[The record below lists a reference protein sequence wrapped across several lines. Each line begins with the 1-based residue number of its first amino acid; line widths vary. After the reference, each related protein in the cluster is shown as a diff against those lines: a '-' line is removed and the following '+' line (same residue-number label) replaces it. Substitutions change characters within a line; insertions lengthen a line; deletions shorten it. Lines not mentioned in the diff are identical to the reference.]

1 MVWCCLAEL
10 QSFRSKV
17 KMMHPGLILAL
28 AIAIVLIGILVFRLH
43 AFIALLLAALTVAL
57 LTPTHEIER
66 AELKRGRLEV
76 TGTTDDGAIRLS
88 VTSKT
93 TGAGAPVLVMR
104 DDGGKL
110 QVAATLTIDR
120 FEKHTGADGKT
131 KETALAVFQDKSASK
146 ADEGAFKLQQADVLV
161 FPAVRA
167 AASATARSTAPKRVT
182 AGFGKTCAGI
192 GILIAMAAIIGK
204 CLLDSGA
211 ADRVVRSALRV
222 TGERGAP
229 GAFVASGFLLGI
241 PVFFDT
247 VFYLMIPLGKAM
259 RLRTGGNYLL
269 YILTIVA
276 GGTMAHSLVP
286 PTPGPLL
293 VANELGVNLLT
304 MIVAGGIVG
313 LFASFFGYLFAW
325 WISSRK
331 EIPLRESADMSLA
344 ELQKLADKDDAELPP
359 LLLSVAPIVL
369 PVLLIAAQTALKTLI
384 DAYPSASD
392 APGWA
397 VAIRPFIDTV
407 GDKNVALII
416 AAAIALAT
424 LAWIKRSNVRE
435 LTTAVQTA
443 LASAGVIILITAA
456 GGAFG
461 ATVRQCGVAE
471 EIGRLTQGIHP
482 LMILP
487 VAFLVTTLVR
497 TAQGSATVAMITA
510 VSVLDQ
516 FAAPGVLNFHPV
528 YLALAIGCGSKPVAW
543 MADSGFWV
551 ICKMSGMT
559 EAEGLQTVTPL
570 SIVMG
575 VAGLVATIAGALLLP
590 MN

>member
-1 MVWCCLAEL
+1 
-10 QSFRSKV
+10 
-17 KMMHPGLILAL
+17 MHPGIILAV
-28 AIAIVLIGILVFRLH
+28 AIAIVLVGILVFRLH

-57 LTPTHEIER
+57 MTPLHVIER
-66 AELKRGRLEV
+66 AELKRSSLEV
-76 TGTTDDGAIRLS
+76 IETLDDGEVRLGAS
-88 VTSKT
+88 SKSAVTGGK
-93 TGAGAPVLVMR
+93 VLVMR
-104 DDGGKL
+104 DDAGAL
-110 QVAATLTIDR
+110 TVAETLVIDR
-120 FEKHTGADGKT
+120 FEKYTTEAGKK
-131 KETALAVFQDKSASK
+131 KETAIAKLAGD
-146 ADEGAFKLQQADVLV
+146 GAYKWQKGDVLV
-161 FPAVRA
+161 FPATRA
-167 AASATARSTAPKRVT
+167 EASSTAKATAPKRVT

-211 ADRVVRSALRV
+211 ADRVVRSALSL

-304 MIVAGGIVG
+304 MIVAGGAVG
-313 LFASFFGYLFAW
+313 LFASCFGYAFAW
-325 WISSRK
+325 WINRRK
-331 EIPLRESADMSLA
+331 EIPLRDSADVSLE
-344 ELQKLADKDDAELPP
+344 ELQELADKDVSELPS
-359 LLLSVAPIVL
+359 LLVSVAPIVL
-369 PVLLIAAQTALKTLI
+369 PVLLIAAQTALKTYM
-384 DAYPSASD
+384 DSFPTTGD
-392 APGWA
+392 APAWA
-397 VAIRPFIDTV
+397 VAIRPIVDTI
-407 GDKNVALII
+407 GDKNVALVT

-424 LAWIKRSNVRE
+424 LAWVKRSDFRQ
-435 LTTAVQTA
+435 LTSTVQSA
-443 LASAGVIILITAA
+443 LASGGVIILITAA

-471 EIGRLTQGIHP
+471 EIGAMTQGIHP
-482 LMILP
+482 LLILP

-516 FAAPGVLNFHPV
+516 FAEPGVLNFHPV

-559 EAEGLQTVTPL
+559 EAEGLQTVTPM

-575 VAGLVATIAGALLLP
+575 VAGLVATMIGALLIP
-590 MN
+590 MGQG

>member
-1 MVWCCLAEL
+1 
-10 QSFRSKV
+10 
-17 KMMHPGLILAL
+17 MHPGLILAL
-28 AIAIVLIGILVFRLH
+28 AIAIVLVGILVFRLH
-43 AFIALLLAALTVAL
+43 AFIALLLAALTVAM
-57 LTPTHEIER
+57 LTPAPVIER
-66 AELKRGRLEV
+66 AELKAGRIEV
-76 TGTTDDGAIRLS
+76 FEQTSAGDIRLNAD
-88 VTSKT
+88 SKAT
-93 TGAGAPVLVMR
+93 VEGGKVLVMR
-104 DDGGKL
+104 NAAGKL
-110 QVAATLTIDR
+110 ETAATLEVDR
-120 FEKHTGADGKT
+120 FEKYTTPGGKQ
-131 KETALAVFQDKSASK
+131 KETALAKPLSGDSFELKK
-146 ADEGAFKLQQADVLV
+146 GDVLV
-161 FPAVRA
+161 FPGVRA
-167 AASATARSTAPKRVT
+167 AARSTARSTAPKRVT

-211 ADRVVRSALRV
+211 ADRIVRSALRV

-293 VANELGVNLLT
+293 VANQLGVNLLT
-304 MIVAGGIVG
+304 MIVAGTAVG
-313 LFASFFGYLFAW
+313 LFAACFGYLFAL
-325 WISSRK
+325 WINRRI
-331 EIPLRESADMSLA
+331 EIPLRESADMSIE
-344 ELQKLADKDDAELPP
+344 ELQTLSAKDDSELPP
-359 LLLSVAPIVL
+359 LLLSVAPVIL
-369 PVLLIAAQTALKTLI
+369 PVLLIAAQTAMKTYI
-384 DAYPSASD
+384 NSFPSTGD
-392 APGWA
+392 APAWA
-397 VAIRPFIDTV
+397 LALKPFTDTA
-407 GDKNVALII
+407 GDKNVALIA
-416 AAAIALAT
+416 AAAIALCT
-424 LAWIKRSNVRE
+424 LAWIKRSNFRE
-435 LTTAVQTA
+435 LTSAVQTA
-443 LASAGVIILITAA
+443 LASGGVIILITAA

-471 EIGRLTQGIHP
+471 EISGMTQGINP
-482 LMILP
+482 LLILP

-575 VAGLVATIAGALLLP
+575 VAGLIATMAGALLLP
-590 MN
+590 MK